1 MNSMRNRAYHF
12 SNRDKAFM
20 SKSNIAAQTEHSV
33 ASKTGSRRSLTVVI
47 PVLNEERGLDA
58 LVAALTPVLDATKLT
73 WDIIFIDDGST
84 DQTLSI
90 LRTLNERD
98 TRFRTVAFS
107 RNFGKETAVAAG
119 LQYATGDGVVLMDAD
134 LQHPPDVITRF
145 VQHWRE
151 GFDIVYGQR
160 DDRNADGPAREAF
173 SRAFY
178 NLFRKMS
185 GTTLP
190 DGAGDFRLLDRKAVN
205 AMNSI
210 SERTRFNKGLYAW
223 IGFKSMGVPFHVPP
237 RFDGGQSRWKPK
249 QLARFALDGIVSFS
263 TVPLKIWSYLGLM
276 ISALSFT
283 YVLGFLTKTLIY
295 GRDPTAPG
303 FPTLIIAVMFLG
315 GVQLIS
321 LGVIGEYIGRMYEEV
336 KARPMYLVAD
346 EIGISP
352 ATRGAPHAVKMD
364 APL

>member
-1 MNSMRNRAYHF
+1 MPDSHNT
-12 SNRDKAFM
+12 SN
-20 SKSNIAAQTEHSV
+20 
-33 ASKTGSRRSLTVVI
+33 ASPAPAVGQGPRRTLSVVI

-58 LVAALTPVLDATKLT
+58 LVAALTPVLKQSGLT

-84 DQTLSI
+84 DRTLEI
-90 LRTLNERD
+90 LRALNTRD
-98 TRFRTVAFS
+98 SRLRAVAFS

-119 LQYATGDGVVLMDAD
+119 LRYARGDGVVLMDAD
-134 LQHPPDVITRF
+134 LQHPPSVITQF
-145 VQHWRE
+145 IQHWRD
-151 GFDIVYGQR
+151 GYDIVYGQR
-160 DDRNADGPAREAF
+160 DDRDSDSPTRELF

-178 NLFRKMS
+178 NLFRNMS

-190 DGAGDFRLLDRKAVN
+190 DGAGDFRLLDRKAVD
-205 AMNSI
+205 AMNRI
-210 SERTRFNKGLYAW
+210 GERTRFNKGLYAW
-223 IGFKSMGVPFHVPP
+223 IGFRSIGVPFHVPP

-263 TVPLKIWSYLGLM
+263 TVPLKVWSYLGLM

-283 YVLGFLTKTLIY
+283 YVLGFLAKTLVY
-295 GRDPTAPG
+295 GRDPSAPG

-336 KARPMYLVAD
+336 KARPMFLVTD
-346 EIGISP
+346 EIGIPTP
-352 ATRGAPHAVKMD
+352 AKDD
-364 APL
+364 AHKEHLGSNL

>member
-1 MNSMRNRAYHF
+1 MTETQT
-12 SNRDKAFM
+12 
-20 SKSNIAAQTEHSV
+20 AASPVSPSRQYQT
-33 ASKTGSRRSLTVVI
+33 LTVVI
-47 PVLNEERGLDA
+47 PVLNEERGLAA
-58 LVAALTPVLDATKLT
+58 LVATLAPVLDATGLI
-73 WDIIFIDDGST
+73 WDVIFIDDGST
-84 DQTLSI
+84 DQTLDI
-90 LRTLNERD
+90 LRTMNRQDSRLRAI
-98 TRFRTVAFS
+98 AFS

-119 LQYATGDGVVLMDAD
+119 LRYATGDGVVVMDAD
-134 LQHPPDVITRF
+134 LQHPPSVIKIF
-145 VQHWRE
+145 VEHWRQ
-151 GFDIVYGQR
+151 GYDVVYGQR
-160 DDRNADGPAREAF
+160 DDRNSDGAVREAF

-178 NLFRKMS
+178 NLFRQMS

-190 DGAGDFRLLDRKAVN
+190 DGAGDFRLMDRKAVT
-205 AMNSI
+205 AMNRI
-210 SERTRFNKGLYAW
+210 GERTRFNKGLYAW
-223 IGFKSMGVPFHVPP
+223 IGFKSKGVSFHVPP
-237 RFDGGQSRWKPK
+237 RFDGGVSRWKPR

-283 YVLGFLTKTLIY
+283 YVLGFLAKTLIY

-352 ATRGAPHAVKMD
+352 LTPMHPAAENTTPTNTKA
-364 APL
+364 